1 MEPAKANYLLAD
13 FFTPAYKSYY
23 LYSVQM
29 VVVVSAQTIFGN
41 HKTLVFAGSYV
52 LTK

>member
-13 FFTPAYKSYY
+13 FLTPAYKSYY

-29 VVVVSAQTIFGN
+29 VVVSAQTIFGN

>member
-29 VVVVSAQTIFGN
+29 VVVSAQTIFGN
-41 HKTLVFAGSYV
+41 HNTLVFAGSYV